1 MFSMFGHRRRR
12 KWASKLLF
20 AGLFFGIVILW
31 LSTRSS
37 SSVEQKV
44 IIREKYVQAPAP
56 TQSDV
61 PLRYEQSALTDQDY
75 EAMIAQD
82 EARIIPGLGDE
93 GAACELE
100 DPEELALAEKLMAK
114 EAFNIVLSNKISLTR
129 TVPDAR
135 HPMCKNQRFSNN
147 LPSASVV
154 IIFTNEAWSTL
165 MRTVHSVL
173 NHSPP
178 HLLKEIVLVDDF
190 SDREELHGKLEYY
203 LRTRLPADKVKLVR
217 LPERS
222 GLIRARLAG
231 ARAASADVL
240 IFLDSHCEVV
250 VQWLEPLLQRIKESR
265 TSVLIPIIDVISE
278 KNFEYSHVHSENFEV
293 GGFTWSGH
301 FTWIHVPEEEKIR
314 RGSAIGATRSPTM
327 AGGLFAIDR
336 NYFWEVGSYDEQMDV
351 WGGENL
357 EMSFR
362 VWMCGGSLEVMPCS
376 RVGHIFRPF
385 HPYTFPGGKDT
396 HGINTARVV
405 EVWMDDYKR
414 LFYMHRSDLQTID
427 IGDISARRKF
437 REKMKCKSFKWFLDN
452 VYPSKYIPDE
462 DVIAYGRVRN
472 EASTPNFCFD
482 NLNHDSDS
490 NYNLGIYGCH
500 NNLETNQLYSLSKK
514 GELRREFNCVQAPAT
529 KSLSVE
535 KAMLVPCHDLQGN
548 QEWEWNK
555 RGQLKHKA
563 SGKCIDIENVH
574 SEEDVKVAPCSDSK
588 FQVFQFEHV
597 LIPPTS

>member
-1 MFSMFGHRRRR
+1 MFNLFGHRRRR
-12 KWASKLLF
+12 KWAAKLLF
-20 AGLFFGIVILW
+20 AGMFLVIVILW
-31 LSTRSS
+31 MTISS
-37 SSVEQKV
+37 H
-44 IIREKYVQAPAP
+44 
-56 TQSDV
+56 TDV
-61 PLRYEQSALTDQDY
+61 PVRYEQSALTDQDF

-82 EARIIPGLGDE
+82 EANIVPGLGDE

-100 DPEELALAEKLMAK
+100 TEEEKELAERLMKK

-135 HPMCKNQRFSNN
+135 HPMCKSQRFSNN
-147 LPSASVV
+147 LPTASVV

-203 LRTRLPADKVKLVR
+203 IRTRLPSDKVKLVR
-217 LPERS
+217 LPERG

-278 KNFEYSHVHSENFEV
+278 KTFEYSHVHSENFEV

-301 FTWIHVPEEEKIR
+301 FTWVHVPEEEKIR
-314 RGSAIGATRSPTM
+314 RGGAIGATRSPTM

-336 NYFWEVGSYDEQMDV
+336 NYFWESGSYDSQMDV

-362 VWMCGGSLEVMPCS
+362 IWMCGGSLEVIPCS

-396 HGINTARVV
+396 HGINTARLV
-405 EVWMDDYKR
+405 EVWMDEYKR
-414 LFYMHRSDLQTID
+414 LFYMHRHDLKTMD
-427 IGDISARRKF
+427 IGDLSERQTLRK
-437 REKMKCKSFKWFLDN
+437 KLKCKSFKWYLDN
-452 VYPSKYIPDE
+452 VYPSKFIPDE
-462 DVIAYGRVRN
+462 NVIAYGRVRS
-472 EASTPNFCFD
+472 ETRTPNMCFD
-482 NLNHDSDS
+482 NLNHDSGTH
-490 NYNLGIYGCH
+490 YELGVYGCH
-500 NNLETNQLYSLSKK
+500 NELQTNQLYSLTTK
-514 GELRREFNCVQAPAT
+514 GELRREFLCVQAPGP
-529 KSLSVE
+529 SNSPVE
-535 KAMLVPCHDLQGN
+535 RAVLADCHGMREN
-548 QEWEWNK
+548 QEWEYTK
-555 RGQLKHKA
+555 KGQLRHKL
-563 SGKCIDIENVH
+563 SGRCIDIENVN
-574 SEEDVKVAPCSDSK
+574 SDESVRVVACRDSK
-588 FQVFQFEHV
+588 FQVFHFDHV
-597 LIPPTS
+597 LVPAS

>member
-1 MFSMFGHRRRR
+1 
-12 KWASKLLF
+12 
-20 AGLFFGIVILW
+20 
-31 LSTRSS
+31 
-37 SSVEQKV
+37 
-44 IIREKYVQAPAP
+44 
-56 TQSDV
+56 
-61 PLRYEQSALTDQDY
+61 
-75 EAMIAQD
+75 MIAQD

-190 SDREELHGKLEYY
+190 SDR
-203 LRTRLPADKVKLVR
+203 
-217 LPERS
+217 
-222 GLIRARLAG
+222 
-231 ARAASADVL
+231 
-240 IFLDSHCEVV
+240 
-250 VQWLEPLLQRIKESR
+250 
-265 TSVLIPIIDVISE
+265 DVISE

-414 LFYMHRSDLQTID
+414 LFYMHRNDLQTID

-500 NNLETNQLYSLSKK
+500 NTLETNQLYSLSKK

-535 KAMLVPCHDLQGN
+535 KATLVPCHDLLGN

-588 FQVFQFEHV
+588 FQIFQFEHV